1 MFDKILK
8 NFPKRKDIWFIYID
22 KEIKYGKN
30 VEKVRQIFDK
40 MFEIKFKINDLKS
53 IMKKFLEFEKQNSKD
68 EKEFIKAQQKTKEI
82 LEKRMEKKEENNEE
96 ENDEE

>member
-30 VEKVRQIFDK
+30 VDKVRQIFDK

-53 IMKKFLEFEKQNSKD
+53 IMKKFL
-68 EKEFIKAQQKTKEI
+68 
-82 LEKRMEKKEENNEE
+82 
-96 ENDEE
+96 